1 MKMRYKEID
10 GEVYYKLFDGDSKW
24 GTDNP
29 FPLLKGRIDG
39 YDVKEYKGDIVE
51 PKAKKAKKK

>member
-10 GEVYYKLFDGDSKW
+10 GEVYYKLFEGGSKW

-29 FPLLKGRIDG
+29 FPLLKNKVDG
-39 YDVKEYKGDIVE
+39 YNPKEYKGEIVE
-51 PKAKKAKKK
+51 PKKKKKVK

>member
-10 GEVYYKLFDGDSKW
+10 GEVYYSLFEGDSKW

-29 FPLLKGRIDG
+29 FPLLKKKVDG
-39 YDVKEYKGDIVE
+39 YNPKEYMGEIVE
-51 PKAKKAKKK
+51 PPKKKKKK